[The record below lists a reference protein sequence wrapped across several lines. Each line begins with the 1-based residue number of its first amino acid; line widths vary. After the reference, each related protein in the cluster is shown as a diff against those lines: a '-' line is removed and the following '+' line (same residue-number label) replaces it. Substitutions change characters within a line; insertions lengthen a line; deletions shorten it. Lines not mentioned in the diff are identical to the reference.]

1 MKRLIILMA
10 VLSMLVVAMP
20 VTAKS
25 GNSWQVPGDF
35 ATIQD
40 AVNSPAVMAGDTIT
54 VGPGNHAGALLTKSL
69 EIKGSGNAVINSG
82 PLHPAGLVQGFRLFT
97 GSDGAVI
104 SNLQFEVDL
113 AIINADP
120 VHDVTVSHNTF
131 INAIQA
137 VSAWRGSDWT
147 ISHNDIQDLRTRCG
161 GGIGILI
168 GDYSAGTVTGN
179 VVSHNKISG
188 TLHVSPGDCGGY
200 DGTGIVIYADFR
212 FGRIGTTAITENYVT
227 HNEVSLT
234 SDNPSLVD
242 VVAFELTDTRDNPN
256 AVPYPVIFD
265 NAIGFNDFRGTQWQ
279 ISITPADLENHN
291 SLSRNLGSNRGHGLH
306 PSVFSP

>member
-1 MKRLIILMA
+1 MKRLIILIA
-10 VLSMLVVAMP
+10 VLSMLVFAMP

-25 GNSWQVPGDF
+25 GNSWHVPGDF
-35 ATIQD
+35 ATIQN
-40 AVNSPAVMAGDTIT
+40 AVDSPAVLAGDTIV

-69 EIKGSGNAVINSG
+69 EIKGSGKAVINSG

-137 VSAWRGSDWT
+137 VSAWRGSGWT
-147 ISHNDIQDLRTRCG
+147 INHNDILDLRTRCG
-161 GGIGILI
+161 GGIGILL
-168 GDYSAGTVTGN
+168 GDYNAGTVTGN
-179 VVSHNKISG
+179 VVSHNKIGG
-188 TLHVSPGDCGGY
+188 TLHVSAGDCGGY
-200 DGTGIVIYADFR
+200 QGTGIVIYADFR

-227 HNEVSLT
+227 HNNVSLS

-242 VVAFELTDTRDNPN
+242 VVAFELTDTRDNPS

-265 NAIGFNDFRGTQWQ
+265 NAIGFNDFQGTFWQ
-279 ISITPADLENHN
+279 IAITPADLENYN